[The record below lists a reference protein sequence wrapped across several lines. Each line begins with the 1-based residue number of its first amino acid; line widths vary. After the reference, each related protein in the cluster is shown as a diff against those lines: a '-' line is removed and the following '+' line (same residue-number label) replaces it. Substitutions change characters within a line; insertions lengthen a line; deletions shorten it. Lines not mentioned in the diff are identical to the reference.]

1 MKLNFFYYICK
12 NIQLYTKVFVV
23 LADEPRKF
31 IYGKR
36 RQSLRA
42 FARTYMGAVW
52 A

>member
-1 MKLNFFYYICK
+1 MKLDFFYYICR
-12 NIQLYTKVFVV
+12 NIRLYTKVFVI

-42 FARTYMGAVW
+42 FARTYMDTV
-52 A
+52 